1 MADKI
6 DVDVTGKSKY
16 EVAQGMAYDILFRI
30 EEKNGW
36 KAISR
41 ADYLNAVVDSMLA
54 LAGSRPVK

>member
-36 KAISR
+36 KAASR
-41 ADYLNAVVDSMLA
+41 TEYLNAVVDSIQA
-54 LAGSRPVK
+54 LSGSRPK